1 MAISTARLME
11 LKRQAGE
18 VRDKILQAKATMTEV
33 NNNIVNLREELTEL
47 GIKDIDQADSEIK
60 AMEEEVEKLYKEAY
74 EKIEKWI

>member
-1 MAISTARLME
+1 MTISTARLME

-33 NNNIVNLREELTEL
+33 NNNIANLKDELSEL
-47 GIKDIDQADSEIK
+47 GIKDINHADSEIR
-60 AMEEEVEKLYKEAY
+60 AMEEEIERLYREAY